1 MDNNFEQL
9 IASLSISSLSSDI
22 LHNIKIH
29 LQQQN
34 SILLPAFISEFY
46 SSILTLQHW
55 TWELLSQNS
64 DQWTEEKHYLELFHT
79 LAIFNKNLI
88 FNSDNI
94 EANIKASLLIPDRI
108 DWINGIFKQIENSH
122 NDNNPLISI
131 ASMWFDNL
139 SSFLIDNP
147 EFEAS
152 TTVTHIN
159 RYIARHYIMTDQYKS
174 YLFQLRQSSLS
185 ESIFTAKQ
193 LFYIKTCSSSLSSY
207 LMAKAQD
214 FLYTSENII
223 RHFGP
228 DYVQIIIF
236 QTHTIDSWSSQLLTC
251 ITHLIVF
258 FVSCCWW
265 GGEKGPQARI
275 VFPNEL
281 IACEYIDALI
291 RIVDYKPLRQYIVAQ
306 RTNDQTI
313 LLDTTLFTLINIAQ
327 NQNFIWYLR
336 SKILLPETLIA
347 IAETSVY
354 DKICLRVYGILAEIL
369 SSERFKELKIS
380 DSASIYFFKIL
391 EHAWRH
397 PSKRFKQIPMIY
409 LLKGLTNLSKI
420 DAIQQ
425 KIANT
430 NKVLLLIEMC
440 DEYPVIFDILWA
452 LSFNHDIQQ
461 QLRSNSSFM
470 IKLTH
475 LPKEFNNVQMRKI
488 TQGILWNLESN
499 HNDRTISEISN
510 KKTFEIMISYSH
522 QDEIVCRQIYNELI
536 NVGYRVWIDFD
547 QMHGNVMDAMA
558 QAIERSNIILICI
571 SEQYHR
577 SNYCRAEAHYA
588 FQRQLRIVPILLQE
602 HYQPDGWLLF
612 LVSQVLY
619 VDFTKYEFSQ
629 AIQMLIKELKAPI
642 IDEISIV
649 HVCSKVEDNT
659 LMPITPVALKI
670 PENIL
675 EWDQIH
681 VQHWLTSHGLL
692 QMSRLFANLDGQS
705 LLYMHE
711 HIEHLDS
718 QQVISLLNEDSLR
731 RTSQSLSLVEL
742 SYFRSLIN
750 QQKQSLTSSSLSTKH
765 TKPIIMGDN
774 MEDLVAKLT
783 TTTLCDDILCKIIN
797 IFQNI
802 DNESLL
808 QIISDNFNSLFILE
822 HWAWKILSSDS
833 YQWINQSKYFE
844 LFNNLASFNKKL
856 IFTSIKIDSEKK
868 ASLLIPQ
875 TKELIKDIFEQIEKH
890 DNDNDSYFIIISLW
904 LDNLSYFMYEDTQYL
919 MSTIITDMEYVISSK
934 FVMVDQYK
942 FYLNQLHH
950 SILTY
955 KQLFYLR
962 TCSFFI
968 SSYLFCKHQKFPFT
982 GDDILRYLADDY
994 LELIEFH
1001 SFTIQSWNKEL
1012 LSCITHL
1019 INFICSCCSWG
1030 SDREKCI
1037 KILLPSIDISH
1048 KYIQSLIRIIGYKPF
1063 YEQIQVQR
1071 SNDETILID
1080 VILNFLLAISE
1091 VCDLVCFMRY
1101 ETKLLEILLLLVE
1114 TSKHIRI
1121 NLYAYGML
1129 GQLLSDEH
1137 LKELKITNNI
1147 SEYFFYMLEHAWN
1160 HPEHNF
1166 QRTSVP
1172 QLLRGFLNLAKN
1184 DSIQQ
1189 NTADT
1194 NRITL
1199 FFEMCDEYP
1208 LVYDIIWA
1216 LSFNHDIQQQLRSNR
1231 QLMFKLT
1238 HLKQELNN
1246 PQMRKIANGIVWN
1259 LESLH
1264 EDRAVSEENA
1274 EIRFD
1279 IMISY
1284 SHNDKTLCKQIY
1296 DELIKSG
1303 YRVWIDFNQMHGNIM
1318 DAMAQA
1324 IEHSNVILICM
1335 SEQYRR

>member
-1 MDNNFEQL
+1 
-9 IASLSISSLSSDI
+9 
-22 LHNIKIH
+22 
-29 LQQQN
+29 
-34 SILLPAFISEFY
+34 
-46 SSILTLQHW
+46 
-55 TWELLSQNS
+55 
-64 DQWTEEKHYLELFHT
+64 
-79 LAIFNKNLI
+79 
-88 FNSDNI
+88 
-94 EANIKASLLIPDRI
+94 
-108 DWINGIFKQIENSH
+108 
-122 NDNNPLISI
+122 
-131 ASMWFDNL
+131 
-139 SSFLIDNP
+139 
-147 EFEAS
+147 
-152 TTVTHIN
+152 
-159 RYIARHYIMTDQYKS
+159 
-174 YLFQLRQSSLS
+174 
-185 ESIFTAKQ
+185 
-193 LFYIKTCSSSLSSY
+193 
-207 LMAKAQD
+207 
-214 FLYTSENII
+214 
-223 RHFGP
+223 
-228 DYVQIIIF
+228 
-236 QTHTIDSWSSQLLTC
+236 
-251 ITHLIVF
+251 
-258 FVSCCWW
+258 
-265 GGEKGPQARI
+265 
-275 VFPNEL
+275 
-281 IACEYIDALI
+281 
-291 RIVDYKPLRQYIVAQ
+291 
-306 RTNDQTI
+306 
-313 LLDTTLFTLINIAQ
+313 
-327 NQNFIWYLR
+327 
-336 SKILLPETLIA
+336 
-347 IAETSVY
+347 
-354 DKICLRVYGILAEIL
+354 
-369 SSERFKELKIS
+369 
-380 DSASIYFFKIL
+380 
-391 EHAWRH
+391 
-397 PSKRFKQIPMIY
+397 
-409 LLKGLTNLSKI
+409 
-420 DAIQQ
+420 
-425 KIANT
+425 
-430 NKVLLLIEMC
+430 
-440 DEYPVIFDILWA
+440 
-452 LSFNHDIQQ
+452 
-461 QLRSNSSFM
+461 
-470 IKLTH
+470 
-475 LPKEFNNVQMRKI
+475 
-488 TQGILWNLESN
+488 
-499 HNDRTISEISN
+499 
-510 KKTFEIMISYSH
+510 
-522 QDEIVCRQIYNELI
+522 
-536 NVGYRVWIDFD
+536 
-547 QMHGNVMDAMA
+547 
-558 QAIERSNIILICI
+558 
-571 SEQYHR
+571 
-577 SNYCRAEAHYA
+577 
-588 FQRQLRIVPILLQE
+588 
-602 HYQPDGWLLF
+602 
-612 LVSQVLY
+612 
-619 VDFTKYEFSQ
+619 
-629 AIQMLIKELKAPI
+629 
-642 IDEISIV
+642 
-649 HVCSKVEDNT
+649 
-659 LMPITPVALKI
+659 
-670 PENIL
+670 
-675 EWDQIH
+675 
-681 VQHWLTSHGLL
+681 
-692 QMSRLFANLDGQS
+692 
-705 LLYMHE
+705 
-711 HIEHLDS
+711 
-718 QQVISLLNEDSLR
+718 
-731 RTSQSLSLVEL
+731 
-742 SYFRSLIN
+742 
-750 QQKQSLTSSSLSTKH
+750 
-765 TKPIIMGDN
+765 

-783 TTTLCDDILCKIIN
+783 TTTLCDDILCKITN
-797 IFQNI
+797 IFQNV

-808 QIISDNFNSLFILE
+808 QIISDNFNSLFTLE
-822 HWAWKILSSDS
+822 HWAWKILSSDF

-844 LFNNLASFNKKL
+844 LFNNLAAFNKKL

-890 DNDNDSYFIIISLW
+890 NNDNDSYFIIISLW

-1012 LSCITHL
+1012 LSCITHS

-1137 LKELKITNNI
+1137 LKELKITNDI

-1208 LVYDIIWA
+1208 VIFDILWA
-1216 LSFNHDIQQQLRSNR
+1216 LSFNHDIQEQLRSNR

-1246 PQMRKIANGIVWN
+1246 PQMRKIANGILWN

-1284 SHNDKTLCKQIY
+1284 SHNDKILCKQIY

-1335 SEQYRR
+1335 SEQYRRSNYCRAEAHYAFQRQLKIVPILLEKHYKPDGWLLFLIGQLLYVDFTKYEFSQAIQMLIKELEAPVLQEYDILHKESISLNNTDNIVTNLPIPLPLPLEKHYKPDGWLLFLIGQLLYVDFTKYEFSQAIQMLIKELEAPVLQEYDILHKESISLNNTDNIVTNLPIPLPLPLTSVTSNNILEWTESEVQDWLIGHNLMHMSRLLYDYNGSSLIYLNKYLVNGDSQEILKLLQEDSLQRTKENLSLVELARFQTLIDEQLLESNNFKQRTKKNNHKHKCHRFNFCQII